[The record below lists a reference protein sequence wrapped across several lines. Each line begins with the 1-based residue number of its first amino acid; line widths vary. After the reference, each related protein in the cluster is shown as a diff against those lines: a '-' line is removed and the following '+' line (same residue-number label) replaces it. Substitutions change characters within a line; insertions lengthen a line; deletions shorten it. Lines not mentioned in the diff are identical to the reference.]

1 MPQTVLVI
9 DDDNNMRWVI
19 RRALTQA
26 GYNVAMAASGEE
38 GLELLAQEP
47 IDLVLLDLKMPGLDG
62 LGVLRRFRQGP
73 ADVPVIL
80 LTAYA
85 SVQTAVEAMKLGA
98 TDYLS
103 KPFDVEALKLAVER
117 ALRERALAQEV
128 ARLRAQV
135 SALAARPE
143 IVGKSAVMAELLGRL
158 PAVAAAA
165 GHVLVTGEPGTGKRL
180 LARAIHLSSPRQRP
194 LAEFD
199 AAALPG
205 DRAERELFGQTVT
218 VGGVGT
224 HLEGVLDKAMGGT
237 LLLAALDRLSPTGQ
251 ERLAALLPKANLRL
265 IATATSP
272 LSEALQQALAPL
284 IVTVPPLRERRDDVP
299 LLVKHFLGERGLTP
313 LALQALL
320 RYDWP
325 GNVAEL
331 QRVVERAA
339 ALAPAREKID
349 LEHLPEAVA
358 ASLTVPERVPFRLPP
373 GGVHL
378 EEVERELIRQALE
391 RAHGNKTRAAELLGL
406 TRHTLLYRLEKYG
419 LKTGEEER
427 I

>member
-62 LGVLRRFRQGP
+62 LGVLRRFRQGS

-103 KPFDVEALKLAVER
+103 KPFDVEALKLAVGR

-135 SALAARPE
+135 SVLAARPE
-143 IVGKSAVMAELLGRL
+143 IVGKSAVLAELLGRL
-158 PAVAAAA
+158 PAVAVAA

-180 LARAIHLSSPRQRP
+180 LARAIHLSAPRQRP
-194 LAEFD
+194 LLEFD

-224 HLEGVLDKAMGGT
+224 HLEGVLDRALGGT
-237 LLLAALDRLSPTGQ
+237 LLLAALDRLSPAGQ

-265 IATATSP
+265 IATASGP
-272 LSEALQQALAPL
+272 LNETLHRALAPL
-284 IVTVPPLRERRDDVP
+284 IVTVPPLRERLDDVP

-320 RYDWP
+320 RYNWP

-339 ALAPAREKID
+339 ALASAGEAID

-391 RAHGNKTRAAELLGL
+391 QAHGNKTRAAELLGL

-419 LKTGEEER
+419 LKTGEEQ
-427 I
+427 

>member
-19 RRALTQA
+19 RRALAQA
-26 GYNVAMAASGEE
+26 GYNVAMAASGED

-135 SALAARPE
+135 SVLAATPE
-143 IVGKSAVMAELLGRL
+143 IVGKSAVLAELLGRL
-158 PAVAAAA
+158 PAMAAAA

-180 LARAIHLSSPRQRP
+180 LARAIHLSAPRQRP
-194 LAEFD
+194 LLEFD

-205 DRAERELFGQTVT
+205 DRTERELFGQTVT

-224 HLEGVLDKAMGGT
+224 HLAGVLDRAMGGT
-237 LLLAALDRLSPTGQ
+237 LLLAALDRLSPAGQ
-251 ERLAALLPKANLRL
+251 ERLAALLPQANLRL
-265 IATATSP
+265 IATASGP
-272 LSEALQQALAPL
+272 LSAALQQALSPL
-284 IVTVPPLRERRDDVP
+284 IVTVPPLRERLDDVP
-299 LLVKHFLGERGLTP
+299 LLVRHFLGERALTP

-331 QRVVERAA
+331 RRVVERAA
-339 ALAPAREKID
+339 ALAAVGEAID

-373 GGVHL
+373 EGVNL

-419 LKTGEEER
+419 LKTGEE
-427 I
+427 

>member
-158 PAVAAAA
+158 PAVAIAA

-194 LAEFD
+194 LVEFD

-224 HLEGVLDKAMGGT
+224 HLEGALDKAMGGT

-265 IATATSP
+265 IATATGP
-272 LSEALQQALAPL
+272 LSAVLHQALAPL

-299 LLVKHFLGERGLTP
+299 LLVKHFLGERALTP

-331 QRVVERAA
+331 RRLVERAA

>member
-62 LGVLRRFRQGP
+62 LGVLRRFRQGS

-128 ARLRAQV
+128 ARLRVQV

-143 IVGKSAVMAELLGRL
+143 IVGKSAALAELLKRL
-158 PAVAAAA
+158 PAVATAA

-180 LARAIHLSSPRQRP
+180 LARAIHHLSPLRERP
-194 LAEFD
+194 LLEFD

-224 HLEGVLDKAMGGT
+224 HLEGVLDRAMGGT
-237 LLLAALDRLSPTGQ
+237 LLIAALDRLSPTGQ
-251 ERLAALLPKANLRL
+251 DRLAALLPKTNLRL

-284 IVTVPPLRERRDDVP
+284 IVTVPPLRQRRDDVP
-299 LLVKHFLGERGLTP
+299 LLVKHFLGERALTP
-313 LALQALL
+313 LAWQALL

-331 QRVVERAA
+331 RRVVERAA

-358 ASLTVPERVPFRLPP
+358 ASLTVPEQVPFRLPP

-419 LKTGEEER
+419 LKTGEEE
-427 I
+427 

>member
-158 PAVAAAA
+158 PAVAIAA

-194 LAEFD
+194 LVEFD

-224 HLEGVLDKAMGGT
+224 HLEGALDKATGGT

-272 LSEALQQALAPL
+272 LSAVLQQALAPL

-299 LLVKHFLGERGLTP
+299 LLVKHFLGERALTP

-373 GGVHL
+373 GGVNL

-419 LKTGEEER
+419 LKTGEEEK
-427 I
+427 

>member
-158 PAVAAAA
+158 PAVATAA

-194 LAEFD
+194 LVEFD
-199 AAALPG
+199 VAALPG

-224 HLEGVLDKAMGGT
+224 HLEGALDKAIGGT

-251 ERLAALLPKANLRL
+251 ERLAALLPQTNLRL
-265 IATATSP
+265 IATATGP
-272 LSEALQQALAPL
+272 LSAALQQALAPL

-331 QRVVERAA
+331 RRVVERAA
-339 ALAPAREKID
+339 ALAPAGEAVD

-373 GGVHL
+373 GGVNL

-419 LKTGEEER
+419 LRMGEEER

>member
-62 LGVLRRFRQGP
+62 LGVLRRFRQGS
-73 ADVPVIL
+73 AEVPVIL

-135 SALAARPE
+135 SVLAARPE
-143 IVGKSAVMAELLGRL
+143 IVGKSAVLAELLGRL

-180 LARAIHLSSPRQRP
+180 LARAIHLSAPRQRP
-194 LAEFD
+194 LSEFD

-205 DRAERELFGQTVT
+205 DRTERELFGQTVT

-224 HLEGVLDKAMGGT
+224 HLEGVLDRALGGT
-237 LLLAALDRLSPTGQ
+237 LLLAALDRLSAAGQ

-265 IATATSP
+265 IATATGP
-272 LSEALQQALAPL
+272 LSETLQQALAPL

-299 LLVKHFLGERGLTP
+299 LLVRHFLGERGLTP
-313 LALQALL
+313 LAWQALL

-339 ALAPAREKID
+339 ALAAVGEAID

-373 GGVHL
+373 GGVSL

-419 LKTGEEER
+419 LKMGEE
-427 I
+427 

>member
-158 PAVAAAA
+158 PAVAIAA
-165 GHVLVTGEPGTGKRL
+165 GHVLVAGEPGTGKRL
-180 LARAIHLSSPRQRP
+180 LARAIHLSSPRERP
-194 LAEFD
+194 LVEFD

-224 HLEGVLDKAMGGT
+224 HLEGALDKATGGT

-265 IATATSP
+265 IATATGP
-272 LSEALQQALAPL
+272 LSAVLHQALAPL

-299 LLVKHFLGERGLTP
+299 LLVKHFLGERALTP

-331 QRVVERAA
+331 RRLVERAA

>member
-62 LGVLRRFRQGP
+62 LGVLRRFRQGS

-158 PAVAAAA
+158 PAVAIAA

-194 LAEFD
+194 LVEFD
-199 AAALPG
+199 AAALSG

-218 VGGVGT
+218 VGGIGT
-224 HLEGVLDKAMGGT
+224 HLEGVLDRAMGGT

-272 LSEALQQALAPL
+272 LSAVLQQALAPL

-299 LLVKHFLGERGLTP
+299 LLVKHFLGERALTP

-331 QRVVERAA
+331 RRLVERAA

-373 GGVHL
+373 GGVNL

-419 LKTGEEER
+419 LKTGEEEK
-427 I
+427 

>member
-117 ALRERALAQEV
+117 ALRERALAHEV

-158 PAVAAAA
+158 SAVAAAA

-180 LARAIHLSSPRQRP
+180 LARAMHLSAPCERP
-194 LAEFD
+194 LMEFD
-199 AAALPG
+199 VAALPG
-205 DRAERELFGQTVT
+205 DRTERELFGQTVT

-224 HLEGVLDKAMGGT
+224 HLEGVLDRAMGGT
-237 LLLAALDRLSPTGQ
+237 LLLTALDRLSPTGQ
-251 ERLAALLPKANLRL
+251 ERLATLLPKANLRL
-265 IATATSP
+265 IATATGP
-272 LSEALQQALAPL
+272 LSETLHQALAPL
-284 IVTVPPLRERRDDVP
+284 IVTVPPLRERRDDAP

-331 QRVVERAA
+331 RRVVERAA
-339 ALAPAREKID
+339 ALAPAGEAID

-373 GGVHL
+373 GGVNL

-391 RAHGNKTRAAELLGL
+391 RVHGNKTRAAELLGL

-419 LKTGEEER
+419 LKTGEEE
-427 I
+427 